1 MIEGRSPHQGCPW
14 RVSWKSPRPSI
25 KCRWASPTASFLKA
39 HYTTPVHK
47 TNLTS
52 QIQEGHTVGSAFC
65 GQPQDR
71 DGAVPRN
78 WKMLSET
85 LVRNV
90 INTEAVLSVR
100 VTEKAAE
107 AESERPLLSGTQS
120 MGKIH
125 FTQSVMRACAGP
137 VPSEGLGC

>member
-1 MIEGRSPHQGCPW
+1 M
-14 RVSWKSPRPSI
+14 
-25 KCRWASPTASFLKA
+25 
-39 HYTTPVHK
+39 HK

-52 QIQEGHTVGSAFC
+52 QIPEGHTVGSAFC

-71 DGAVPRN
+71 DGAVPLN

-90 INTEAVLSVR
+90 ISTAVVLSVR

-107 AESERPLLSGTQS
+107 AESERPLLSGTQT

-125 FTQSVMRACAGP
+125 FTQSVMRACAGT
-137 VPSEGLGC
+137 VPSEGLGCRTGASPADWPRLSGASAKACLVLGGKVTVCSAPRG